1 MQAPESA
8 RSRIAE
14 STKSVANA
22 ALWLQRVVENPE
34 SRTFAIERLE
44 VEAARQLGELAVL
57 ESQYFDSPDAADA
70 AGLDAG
76 DEDLLATALSQLEIG
91 NTLVAAGQTLGEGGT
106 ADPSLL
112 DGAVRELRSSAS
124 LLETQQAAAE
134 TVERGFETRR
144 ASPDLAAAADRARTV
159 AFSTLEQLA
168 ERSSV
173 VIVDAFGIVRDRA
186 PDRAQEA
193 LQLLGEQAQL
203 GGEQRRGRLIRAGLK
218 AIDKALAT
226 LSRII
231 PEHLYAAV
239 RERVQDLWQ
248 RVERQEPGPAVVGWL
263 IGVEGVRRQVDEV
276 LGGQSLDVS
285 RLDEASQALE
295 ALSRR
300 FARNMQLVRRLVRA
314 VAATGTLLSLAGLAI
329 PHLALVI
336 AGAALLAAATVVLLA
351 MDYADTGDLLR
362 FVPGVRRIIQGVPA

>member
-1 MQAPESA
+1 MQASQSA

-14 STKSVANA
+14 STRSVANA
-22 ALWLQRVVENPE
+22 ALWLQRVAENPQ

-44 VEAARQLGELAVL
+44 VEAARQLGELAAV
-57 ESQYFDSPDAADA
+57 ESRYFDTPDGADA
-70 AGLDAG
+70 AGLHAG

-91 NTLVAAGQTLGEGGT
+91 NTLVAAGRTLGEGGQ

-112 DGAVRELRSSAS
+112 DEAVRELRSSAS
-124 LLETQQAAAE
+124 LLEDQQAATE

-144 ASPDLAAAADRARTV
+144 ASPDLAAATDRARTA

-168 ERSSV
+168 EGSSV
-173 VIVDAFGIVRDRA
+173 VIVDAFGIVTDRA

-193 LQLLGEQAQL
+193 LQLLGEHAQL
-203 GGEQRRGRLIRAGLK
+203 GGEQWPGRLIRAGLK

-226 LSRII
+226 LKRII

-239 RERVQDLWQ
+239 RERLQDLWQ

-263 IGVEGVRRQVDEV
+263 IGVESVRRQVDEA
-276 LGGQSLDVS
+276 LGAQSLDLS
-285 RLDEASQALE
+285 RLDEASDALE
-295 ALSRR
+295 ALSGR
-300 FARNMQLVRRLVRA
+300 FARNLQLVRRVVRA
-314 VAATGTLLSLAGLAI
+314 VAATGTLLGLAGMAI

-336 AGAALLAAATVVLLA
+336 AGAALLAAAAVVLLA

-362 FVPGVRRIIQGVPA
+362 FVPGVRRIIQGVAA